1 MIIAEEKGSNA
12 KFFSNL
18 DVCCQKK
25 TAILEKILNSKIF
38 IT

>member
-18 DVCCQKK
+18 DACCLKK
-25 TAILEKILNSKIF
+25 TAILEKY
-38 IT
+38 

>member
-18 DVCCQKK
+18 DACCQKK
-25 TAILEKILNSKIF
+25 NSYIRKILNSKIF